1 MADLE
6 VIMLLWGP
14 VSLLQPPVHNHEKD
28 DEDDE
33 DDDDDDDA
41 DADDGDGD
49 GDKEDDGD
57 SDPVWAIIDCGHG
70 DEPDE
75 DEYFE
80 PLAVDC

>member
-33 DDDDDDDA
+33 DADDDDG
-41 DADDGDGD
+41 DADDGDE
-49 GDKEDDGD
+49 DKEHDGD
-57 SDPVWAIIDCGHG
+57 SDPVCANIDCGHC

-75 DEYFE
+75 DECFE

>member
-28 DEDDE
+28 DEDGE
-33 DDDDDDDA
+33 D
-41 DADDGDGD
+41 DADDGDAD
-49 GDKEDDGD
+49 EADEDKGDDGD
-57 SDPVWAIIDCGHG
+57 SDPVCANIDCGHG

-75 DEYFE
+75 DECFE

>member
-28 DEDDE
+28 DEDGE
-33 DDDDDDDA
+33 D
-41 DADDGDGD
+41 DADDGDAD
-49 GDKEDDGD
+49 EADEDKGDDGD
-57 SDPVWAIIDCGHG
+57 SDPVCANIDCGHC

-75 DEYFE
+75 DECFE